1 MQEERRLF
9 NLRELEK
16 MLKSHYKKQHSDLEV
31 SFGDTKLFTYVIHE
45 KGKPW
50 ARSLTAEEALTEIA
64 KILFPDENVRIV
76 RMQSDPPKVELLI
89 EKS

>member
-16 MLKSHYKKQHSDLEV
+16 MLKSHYKKQNSDLEV
-31 SFGDTKLFTYVIHE
+31 SFGDGKFFAYVIHE

-50 ARSLTAEEALTEIA
+50 ARSLTTEEAFTEIA
-64 KILFPDENVRIV
+64 RILFPNEDVRIV
-76 RMQSDPPKVELLI
+76 RIHPDLPKVELLI

>member
-50 ARSLTAEEALTEIA
+50 ARSLTAEEAFTEIA

-76 RMQSDPPKVELLI
+76 RIHPDLPKVELLI

>member
-16 MLKSHYKKQHSDLEV
+16 ILKSHYKKQNSDLEV
-31 SFGDTKLFTYVIHE
+31 SFRDTKIVTYIIHE

-50 ARSLTAEEALTEIA
+50 ARALTAEEAFTEIA
-64 KILFPDENVRIV
+64 KILFPDEDVRIL
-76 RMQSDPPKVELLI
+76 RMQSDPPKVELII

>member
-16 MLKSHYKKQHSDLEV
+16 MLKSHYKKQNSDLEV
-31 SFGDTKLFTYVIHE
+31 SFGDTKLTYVIHE

-50 ARSLTAEEALTEIA
+50 ARSLTTEEAFTEIA
-64 KILFPDENVRIV
+64 KILFPDEDVRIV
-76 RMQSDPPKVELLI
+76 RIHPDLPKIELLI

>member
-1 MQEERRLF
+1 MQEERRSF

-16 MLKSHYKKQHSDLEV
+16 MLKSHYKKQNSDLEI
-31 SFGDTKLFTYVIHE
+31 SFRDTKFVTYVIHE

-50 ARSLTAEEALTEIA
+50 GRSLTTEESLTEIA
-64 KILFPDENVRIV
+64 KILFPAENVRIV

-89 EKS
+89 ENS

>member
-9 NLRELEK
+9 DLRKLEK
-16 MLKSHYKKQHSDLEV
+16 MLKSHYKKQNSDLEI
-31 SFGDTKLFTYVIHE
+31 SFRDTKFVTYAIHE

-50 ARSLTAEEALTEIA
+50 ARSLTPEEAFTEIA
-64 KILFPDENVRIV
+64 KILFPDEDVRIV
-76 RMQSDPPKVELLI
+76 RMQSDPPTVELII

>member
-1 MQEERRLF
+1 MIPDAEKKYDLSS
-9 NLRELEK
+9 LRICTGGGESL
-16 MLKSHYKKQHSDLEV
+16 
-31 SFGDTKLFTYVIHE
+31 TAATYVIHE

-50 ARSLTAEEALTEIA
+50 ARSLTTEEAFTEIG
-64 KILFPDENVRIV
+64 KILFPNEDVRIV